1 MRNRFLGQYLLLALA
16 SCFALPCA
24 AIGEN
29 IGTIVQTMG
38 DARQAGV
45 PAKLGDAVY
54 AGNSLSTAG
63 NAHIYIKTIDGGFLI
78 LWPNSNAQVAAY
90 LVDAKQPANSRFK
103 IELTRGVARSI
114 SGTEVKNSRENFR
127 FNTPVAAIGVR
138 GTDFTVFTDAQ
149 TTRIS
154 VAAGGVV
161 VSGFGATC
169 GPEGAGPCE
178 GAAAR
183 ELFASQTGQLI
194 QVSREQPVPQ
204 MLRGTTLLPDT
215 ISPPRPDEPP
225 KTSSASATSGLLA
238 AGAATEPNLAL
249 LKLANLDL
257 PTSPATGTDAA
268 APAVAPPLAVLPLAP
283 PLAVLP
289 LVPTAPALVWGRWQ
303 ALVDKPADLNFSAFV
318 ADNKDLVINSY
329 YAAGRSK
336 ESVWQSPSAGSVS
349 FVLQNSQALVQAD
362 STGAITHATLEN
374 GKLSVDFGKSSF
386 STQFDLVSANQR
398 MLRQADGAVGGN
410 GTVSNAGQYFAGNS
424 IAVQGVLANEPTG
437 LKAGYVFQSRID
449 AAHVASGVTYWAK

>member
-16 SCFALPCA
+16 SSFALPSA

-78 LWPNSNAQVAAY
+78 LRPNSNAQVAAY
-90 LVDAKQPANSRFK
+90 LVDAKQPTNSRFK

-154 VAAGGVV
+154 VASGGVV

-215 ISPPRPDEPP
+215 LSPPRPDEPP

-249 LKLANLDL
+249 LKLTNLDL
-257 PTSPATGTDAA
+257 AKPPTGTDVA
-268 APAVAPPLAVLPLAP
+268 APVVAPPLA
-283 PLAVLP
+283 
-289 LVPTAPALVWGRWQ
+289 PTAPALVWGRWQ

-318 ADNKDLVINSY
+318 ANNKDLVINSY

-336 ESVWQSPSAGSVS
+336 DSVWQSPSAGSVS

-374 GKLSVDFGKSSF
+374 GKLSVDFGKGSF
-386 STQFDLVSANQR
+386 TTQFDLMSANQR
-398 MLRQADGAVGGN
+398 ILRQADGAVGGN
-410 GTVSNAGQYFAGNS
+410 GTFSNAGQYFAGNS
-424 IAVQGVLANEPTG
+424 MAVQGVLANEPTG

-449 AAHVASGVTYWAK
+449 AGHVASGVTYWAK